1 MKKTKKFLAIVL
13 LCVILLT
20 AFTAAGCSSV
30 TGKLD
35 KIKSAGKII
44 VYTDPNFQPFE
55 FSGADGK
62 PQGVDIE
69 IANAIA
75 AELGVEVSFTE
86 TKFDS
91 ILMAIKGGK
100 GDIAISGFT
109 ITDERKKSVDFSNPY
124 IESVQYLILPEGS
137 DISVME
143 DLAGKKVGVAQGYT
157 GQFIMEDETAD
168 EGVLAGTNT
177 EIKEYNSAIDATLD
191 LQAGRIDAVVM
202 DEYVAQNIASQ
213 NSGIYAMAL
222 RYQSGELLAEEYG
235 VAVAKGNE
243 DLLEIINKV
252 IKQIKE
258 EDKIREWVIQYS
270 E

>member
-1 MKKTKKFLAIVL
+1 MKKILAFAL

-20 AFTAAGCSSV
+20 AAGCSSA

-35 KIKSAGKII
+35 KIKGAGKIA

-69 IANAIA
+69 IAAAIA
-75 AELGVEVSFTE
+75 AELGVDVTFTE

-91 ILMAIKGGK
+91 ILMAVKGGK

-109 ITDERKKSVDFSNPY
+109 ITDERKKSVDFSDPY
-124 IESVQYLILPEGS
+124 INSVQYLILPEDS
-137 DISVME
+137 DIAVLE
-143 DLAGKKVGVAQGYT
+143 DLAGKKVGVALGYT
-157 GQFIMEDETAD
+157 GEFIMEDEVAD
-168 EGVLAGTNT
+168 GGVLNGSNT
-177 EIKEYNSAIDATLD
+177 EIREYNSAIEAALD
-191 LQAGRIDAVVM
+191 LNVRIDAVVM
-202 DEYVAQNIASQ
+202 DEYVAKNIVSQ
-213 NSGIYAMAL
+213 NSGIKAIEL
-222 RYQSGELLAEEYG
+222 RYQNGDLLSEEYG

-243 DLLEIINKV
+243 DLLEIINNV
-252 IKQIKE
+252 IKRLIE